1 MDRPNARIKLGGPL
15 HKLRAL
21 ARLGLLGAVWLL
33 PGTLVPETVTEY
45 GLKAAYLFNFAK
57 FVEWPEGAFDNEEAP
72 LQIGILG
79 EDPFGEELDR
89 VVSGKSVGKHP
100 IKVRRFGPFSK
111 ASPPDLRRCQVL
123 FVAYSEK
130 GKVREVLAALSGAGV
145 LTVSEIERFHILG
158 GMISF
163 DQVGKKIAL
172 VINPAAAQHAG
183 LLVSA
188 RLLQVARV
196 YKGDRP

>member
-1 MDRPNARIKLGGPL
+1 MDRPSVRIKPRGPL
-15 HKLRAL
+15 RELG
-21 ARLGLLGAVWLL
+21 ARLAALLVALFL
-33 PGTLVPETVTEY
+33 PGPLVPEVVTEY

-57 FVEWPEGAFDNEEAP
+57 FVEWPAGAFASEEAP

-100 IKVRRFGPFSK
+100 IKVRRFGTFSK
-111 ASPPDLRRCQVL
+111 ASLQDLRRCQVL
-123 FVAYSEK
+123 FIAYSEK
-130 GKVREVLAALSGAGV
+130 GRAREVLAALSGVGV

-172 VINPAAAQHAG
+172 VVNPSAAQHAG
-183 LLVSA
+183 LTISA
-188 RLLQVARV
+188 RLLQVAKV
-196 YKGDRP
+196 YKGDKP